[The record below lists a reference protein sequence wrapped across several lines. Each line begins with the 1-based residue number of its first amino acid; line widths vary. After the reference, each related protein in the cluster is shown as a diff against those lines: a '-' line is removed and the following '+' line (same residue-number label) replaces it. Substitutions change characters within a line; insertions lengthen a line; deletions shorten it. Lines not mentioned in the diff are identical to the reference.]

1 MKATLELDLQ
11 LTASSR
17 ILLEA
22 LAKSLPQHV
31 VAPAPGE
38 AVQTAAQVAPGP
50 LKIGQHSDS
59 MGGIYAGITRGE
71 DGQPDTHLFLLS
83 DLPASKL
90 KWSAAVDWASGLGG
104 GASLPTRTESALL
117 YANLKTEIDSTEWH
131 WTGKQYSDDY
141 AWIQTFD
148 NGYQNNCGKSYEG
161 RCRAVRR
168 LVL

>member
-11 LTASSR
+11 PTESLR

-22 LAKSLPQHV
+22 LANSLPPRV
-31 VAPAPGE
+31 VAPEPGE

-59 MGGIYAGITRGE
+59 MGGIYAGITRGD

-83 DLPASKL
+83 DLPADKL
-90 KWSAAVDWASGLGG
+90 KWSAAVDWAAGLGG
-104 GASLPTRTESALL
+104 GASLPTRAESALL

-131 WTGKQYSDDY
+131 WTGTQYSDRN
-141 AWIQTFD
+141 AWLQLFGNGNQD
-148 NGYQNNCGKSYEG
+148 NGLKSYEG